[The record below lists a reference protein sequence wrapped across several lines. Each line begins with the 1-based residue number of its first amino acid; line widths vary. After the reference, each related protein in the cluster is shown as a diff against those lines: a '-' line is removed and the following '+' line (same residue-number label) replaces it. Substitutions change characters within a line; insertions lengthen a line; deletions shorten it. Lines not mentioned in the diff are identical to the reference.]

1 MKSWGRRVLLV
12 LFWGSVGALLAG
24 GVSLI
29 LGAGE
34 ASVLPFVVG
43 TIGASVIGPIAAVMG
58 AKTVTGQSLVQ
69 LAKAK
74 PGEPVPVG
82 APRVIARI
90 ESLREAGVTVQN
102 FHHLFEIEL
111 TVFPRTGQPHRES
124 ISQFITLGDLPN
136 LATGAFVV
144 AATTDAGTMID
155 LRPAPQ
161 WAEPLRTAPEMYG
174 RVTAPLATPTAAP
187 TSGSAVTVDGSTGMH
202 PARRALNLIIVAVCV
217 VGGAYGALLYVFNG
231 ADRLTV
237 AVTETP
243 QRWSGQVHGLW
254 DSARLP
260 LELEDIQAQLGDREL
275 QHMIAFSD
283 FISLGVHSETDP
295 IGLDTYA
302 VRNGRLDEPW
312 ATTRSDDVGFS
323 AADIDAGL
331 IREVT
336 QRIYRETPD
345 AEISDVQVRRSGGVL
360 ELTVSITGKYQSTY
374 RVFDAA
380 TGEEIPQG

>member
-12 LFWGSVGALLAG
+12 LFWVSVGALLAG
-24 GVSLI
+24 GISLI

-34 ASVLPFVVG
+34 ASVLPFVAG

-58 AKTVTGQSLVQ
+58 AKTVTGQSIAQ

-74 PGEPVPVG
+74 PDEPLPAD
-82 APRVIARI
+82 APRLIARI

-102 FHHLFEIEL
+102 FHHLFEIEI
-111 TVFPRTGQPHRES
+111 TVFPRTGQPHRET

-144 AATTDAGTMID
+144 AATTDAGTKID

-161 WAEPLRTAPEMYG
+161 WAESLRTAPELYG
-174 RVTAPLATPTAAP
+174 RITAPAATHTPPTG
-187 TSGSAVTVDGSTGMH
+187 TREAVVLGAGRAMH
-202 PARRALNLIIVAVCV
+202 PARRAVNLVLVAVCV
-217 VGGAYGALLYVFNG
+217 AGGAYGSLLYVFNG

-237 AVTETP
+237 AVVETP

-260 LELEDIQAQLGDREL
+260 LELADIQAQMGDREL
-275 QHMIAFSD
+275 QHIVVFSD
-283 FISLGVHSETDP
+283 FISLGVHSDTDP

-312 ATTRSDDVGFS
+312 ASTRSDDGGFS
-323 AADIDAGL
+323 AADIDTDL

-345 AEISDVQVRRSGGVL
+345 AEISDVQVRRSAGAL
-360 ELTVSITGKYQSTY
+360 ELNVSITGKYQSTY
-374 RVFDAA
+374 RVFDAV

>member
-24 GVSLI
+24 GISLI

-34 ASVLPFVVG
+34 ASVLPFVAG

-58 AKTVTGQSLVQ
+58 AKTVTGQSIAQ

-74 PGEPVPVG
+74 PGEPLPAD
-82 APRVIARI
+82 APRLIARI

-102 FHHLFEIEL
+102 FRHLFEIEI
-111 TVFPRTGQPHRES
+111 TVFPRTGQPHRET

-144 AATTDAGTMID
+144 AATTDAGTKID

-161 WAEPLRTAPEMYG
+161 WAESLRTAPELYG
-174 RVTAPLATPTAAP
+174 RITALAATHTPPADTREEVVLGAGRA
-187 TSGSAVTVDGSTGMH
+187 MH
-202 PARRALNLIIVAVCV
+202 PARRAVNLVLVAVCV
-217 VGGAYGALLYVFNG
+217 AGGAYGSLLYVFNG

-237 AVTETP
+237 AVVETP

-260 LELEDIQAQLGDREL
+260 LELADIQAQLGDREL
-275 QHMIAFSD
+275 QHIVVFSD
-283 FISLGVHSETDP
+283 FISLGVHSDTDP

-312 ATTRSDDVGFS
+312 ASTRSDDGGFS
-323 AADIDAGL
+323 AADIDTDL

-345 AEISDVQVRRSGGVL
+345 AEISDVQVRRSAGAL
-360 ELTVSITGKYQSTY
+360 ELNVSITGKYQSTY
-374 RVFDAA
+374 RVFDAV